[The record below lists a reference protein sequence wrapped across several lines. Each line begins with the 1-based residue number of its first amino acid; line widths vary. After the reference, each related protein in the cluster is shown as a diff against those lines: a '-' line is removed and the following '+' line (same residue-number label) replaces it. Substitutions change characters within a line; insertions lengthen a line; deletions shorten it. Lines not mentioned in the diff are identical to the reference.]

1 MPVNVTRDPATV
13 LALSTFVKLRRS
25 VNGLSSRLN
34 GPLGRDHHLTETQF
48 GVLEALYHLGP
59 MPQARLCEKLLVSG
73 SNLTTVIDN
82 LERGGLVRRD
92 PNPDDRRAYL
102 VRLSDVGKSL
112 IARAFPD
119 HAQRVRALLGALTQ
133 AEQRELGRLCR
144 KLGLGLGAAEGSE

>member
-1 MPVNVTRDPATV
+1 MPTPVARDPATV

-25 VNGLSSRLN
+25 VNGLGARLN
-34 GPLGRDHHLTETQF
+34 GPLGKDHGLTETQF

-92 PNPDDRRAYL
+92 PNPEDRRAYL
-102 VRLSDVGKSL
+102 IRLSDAGKSL
-112 IARAFPD
+112 IARAFPE
-119 HAQRVRALLGALTQ
+119 HAVRVRALLGVLTQ
-133 AEQRELGRLCR
+133 VEQRELGRLCR
-144 KLGLGLGAAEGSE
+144 KLGLGMAAVQE